1 MRRASSQLGCI
12 AGYYRLNL
20 TSPNGSPGKSK
31 LRKNHPKYLNL
42 LQIKQPTPAVVSL
55 LHRISG
61 ALLYF
66 PGIPALLCSLEM
78 VLGSPEKYARLQ
90 SILTSPLAK
99 LGLLLSL
106 WFFLHHF
113 LAGIR
118 FLALDL
124 HYGIGLQQARLTS
137 KIVLVTGI
145 TITLLIGISIW

>member
-1 MRRASSQLGCI
+1 
-12 AGYYRLNL
+12 
-20 TSPNGSPGKSK
+20 
-31 LRKNHPKYLNL
+31 LRKNQPKYLNL

-66 PGIPALLCSLEM
+66 PGIPALLWGLQMALS
-78 VLGSPEKYARLQ
+78 SPEKYAQLQ

-99 LGLLLSL
+99 IGLLLSL
-106 WFFLHHF
+106 WFFVHHF
-113 LAGIR
+113 CAGIR

-124 HYGIGLQQARLTS
+124 HYGIELQQARLTS

-145 TITLLIGISIW
+145 AITLLIGISIW